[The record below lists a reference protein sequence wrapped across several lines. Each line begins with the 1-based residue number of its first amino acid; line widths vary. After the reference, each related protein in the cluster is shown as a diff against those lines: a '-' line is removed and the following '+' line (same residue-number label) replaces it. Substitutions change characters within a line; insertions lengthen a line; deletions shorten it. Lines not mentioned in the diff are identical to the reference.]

1 MKELQAIQAKLKAP
15 KNQRNNFGKYNYR
28 SCEDILEAVKP
39 LCHEQN
45 CAVLIT
51 DQMQQVGE
59 RYYVNSQATIVN
71 SKGEERSCS
80 GWAREADSKK
90 GMDASQ
96 LTGAT
101 SSYARKYALNG
112 LFAIDDTKEADATN
126 DHQTPAKAT
135 KPKATANTETELQHV
150 LKKIF
155 AVKNGD
161 ELKKVWVG
169 LSTIMHNNEAVVKA
183 KNDMKV
189 NLGL

>member
-39 LCHEQN
+39 LCDEQE
-45 CAVLIT
+45 CSLILI
-51 DQMQQVGE
+51 DQVQQIGE
-59 RYYVNSQATIVN
+59 RYYVQAMATLTN
-71 SKGEERSCS
+71 SKGAQISS
-80 GWAREADSKK
+80 NGWAREADSKK

-112 LFAIDDTKEADATN
+112 LFAIDDTKDADATN

-135 KPKATANTETELQHV
+135 KPNSQIADSIKALQ
-150 LKKIF
+150 
-155 AVKNGD
+155 AVKDG
-161 ELKKVWVG
+161 EQLKTVW
-169 LSTIMHNNEAVVKA
+169 LSLPATMHNNEAVKKA
-183 KNDMKV
+183 KDEMKAK
-189 NLGL
+189 LGL